1 MVSGSSTLVKDDRL
15 QALIQWLATSQQ
27 VSKPTQLA
35 PASADASFRRY
46 FRTQDADSGRTYV
59 IMDAPPDKEDTGPF
73 VRVSRQ
79 LDDMGITVPR
89 VLEADEEQGF
99 LLLTDLGQTTFL
111 SGVNEDSADRLYR
124 AALQTLVRL
133 QSQGMSMAEGLPA
146 YDAALLDR
154 EMTLFSDWLLGEQ
167 LQWSLTDSERQGWH
181 QVKQTLSQAALA
193 QPTVAVHRDYHS
205 RNLMLDADDQGGLGV
220 LDFQDAVKGPL
231 TYDAVSL
238 LRDCYVRWPDEAVNE
253 WRRFYFLSLVEAGLQ
268 ARRDWDDFVLA
279 FDLMGM
285 QRHLKAA
292 GIFARLWHR
301 DGKAGYLADIPNTLS
316 YLYEVGQLYA
326 KRPGMRWLLDALE
339 SRVLPECDALREAG

>member
-1 MVSGSSTLVKDDRL
+1 
-15 QALIQWLATSQQ
+15 
-27 VSKPTQLA
+27 
-35 PASADASFRRY
+35 
-46 FRTQDADSGRTYV
+46 
-59 IMDAPPDKEDTGPF
+59 
-73 VRVSRQ
+73 
-79 LDDMGITVPR
+79 
-89 VLEADEEQGF
+89 
-99 LLLTDLGQTTFL
+99 
-111 SGVNEDSADRLYR
+111 
-124 AALQTLVRL
+124 
-133 QSQGMSMAEGLPA
+133 
-146 YDAALLDR
+146 
-154 EMTLFSDWLLGEQ
+154 MTLFSDWLLGEQ
-167 LQWSLTDSERQGWH
+167 LQWSLTDSDRQGWH